1 MRPAVS
7 KFADHVVKYRDA
19 LFLLAPPLYV
29 ALTAVAAL
37 YTPTHHS
44 LLVTAVS
51 WLIIW
56 VPAVFWVGIYSNS
69 SRPQRKAAWLAGA
82 LLALSAV
89 CDRAA
94 CDKHGIWATKVT
106 ACVTTIPSRSY

>member
-1 MRPAVS
+1 MHPALS
-7 KFADHVVKYRDA
+7 TFADHVVKYRDA

-29 ALTAVAAL
+29 VLTAVAAL

-44 LLVTAVS
+44 LLVTAIS
-51 WLIIW
+51 WLIVW
-56 VPAVFWVGIYSNS
+56 VPTVFWVGIYSNS